1 MPTYTPLQVTQGSKL
16 DQSERYKRGDTNN
29 VFEFVVTKE
38 PFEPIPIAAMICTA
52 APQSHEA
59 IAAIIPVVLA
69 SA

>member
-1 MPTYTPLQVTQGSKL
+1 M